1 MGNDPHAKT
10 TMEQGH
16 QVLAMIHRHIEDK
29 KKRALTPSFHW
40 MVSAKVGVISKRE
53 YLGIAAVLNIDA
65 EAHTPPLE

>member
-1 MGNDPHAKT
+1 MNAKT

-16 QVLAMIHRHIEDK
+16 QVWGMIHRHIEDK
-29 KKRALTPSFHW
+29 KHALTPPLHW

-65 EAHTPPLE
+65 EAHTAPLE